1 VKRRRVDVTF
11 PSELPTGAG
20 PTDLIAEFRL
30 TKLRC
35 LEEYDG
41 RGRTGRSR
49 PYVWTALL
57 WGDDSTVLQPP
68 RFGGRGPATPRVVLK
83 DGMSAGE
90 EVDIPGRQN
99 TFRFKAENAMSFA
112 GFAAVVVV
120 LFKRF
125 DLPDKAVNA
134 AYATFLQELPRISG
148 DIIFAYHQQHG
159 GVPAADDEMAWAEI
173 LDDVQDELMP
183 LVKAAAQSSLS
194 SWELFKL
201 RVFGDLDETL
211 GAKAESVNIKA
222 ATEHD
227 ELPVERD
234 FTLSFQRSKTV
245 TVKRWERPRRRPLGE
260 RSPSALQVTERFEI
274 AGHLDARHR
283 PRLSL

>member
-1 VKRRRVDVTF
+1 MKRRRVDVRF

-57 WGDDSTVLQPP
+57 WGDDTTVLQPP
-68 RFGGRGPATPRVVLK
+68 RFGGQGPAAPRVVLK
-83 DGMSAGE
+83 DGMGAGE
-90 EVDIPGRQN
+90 EVDIPGGQDH
-99 TFRFKAENAMSFA
+99 FRFKAENPMSFA

-120 LFKRF
+120 LFKKF
-125 DLPDKAVNA
+125 DLPDKAVRA
-134 AYATFLQELPRISG
+134 AHATFLRELPRISG

-183 LVKAAAQSSLS
+183 LVKTAAQRSLS
-194 SWELFKL
+194 GWELVKL
-201 RVFGDLDETL
+201 RVFGYLDETL

-222 ATEHD
+222 ATEDD
-227 ELPVERD
+227 ELPVERE
-234 FTLSFQRSKTV
+234 FTLSFQRSKSV
-245 TVKRWERPRRRPLGE
+245 PVNRWQRPRGRPLGE
-260 RSPSALQVTERFEI
+260 RSPSEAEVTERFEI
-274 AGHLDARHR
+274 SGHVDVRHR
-283 PRLSL
+283 PRFSL